1 MGTNEEIRKIF
12 EENFSAEERK
22 EMLLNYQMSS
32 DELLQELDCM
42 GQIFAR
48 ATEDE
53 WEEDDQV
60 HQHWRNLI
68 FELSDRLQKVEKK
81 EESKNKEI
89 YTNIYPLIKEC
100 SIKLQKPAFAQ
111 YFFNFMR
118 RKDMVKNGKVDLEH
132 PYIKSFLLSVRE
144 KGVLPEDFYKANP
157 EKKK

>member
-1 MGTNEEIRKIF
+1 
-12 EENFSAEERK
+12 
-22 EMLLNYQMSS
+22 MLLNYQMSS

-132 PYIKSFLLSVRE
+132 PYIKSFLMSVRE
-144 KGVLPEDFYKANP
+144 KGVLPEDFYKAKP
-157 EKKK
+157 KKKE